1 MRRSLLLAFA
11 HPDDETFLAGG
22 TACKYAAQGVR
33 VSLVTATRGEAGK
46 VGEPPVCAPSELPAV
61 RERELRAAAVLLGI
75 AEIYLLGYRDRDL
88 SGVPPD
94 EIRERLVA
102 VIRWERPDVIVTF
115 DPNGANLHPD
125 HVAISRFTS
134 DAVAA
139 AADPRWFPSTGA
151 PHRVRRVA
159 WVPGRRPWEL
169 IRRPDLPALPG
180 IDFVIDVSAHREAKS
195 AALRAHATQHRS
207 AERNFFG
214 QADGATLLGAEL
226 FRPGV
231 GPELARRPLRDLF
244 DGLGR

>member
-1 MRRSLLLAFA
+1 MKRSLLLIFA

-22 TACKYAAQGVR
+22 IACKYTAQGAR
-33 VSLVTATRGEAGK
+33 VSLVTATLGEAGK
-46 VGEPPVCAPSELPAV
+46 AGDPPVCPPSELAAV
-61 RERELRAAAVLLGI
+61 RERELRAAAGLLGI
-75 AEIYLLGYRDRDL
+75 AELYLLGYRDREL
-88 SGVPPD
+88 SAAPPD

-102 VIRWERPDVIVTF
+102 VIRWEQPDVVVTF

-125 HVAISRFTS
+125 HVAISRFTA

-169 IRRPDLPALPG
+169 LRRPDLAAQPG
-180 IDFVIDVSAHREAKS
+180 IDFVVDVSAYRQTKT

-207 AERNFFG
+207 AERNFFVHP
-214 QADGATLLGAEL
+214 DGDKLLDAEL
-226 FRPGV
+226 FRQGA
-231 GPELARRPLRDLF
+231 GPDLPRRPLRDLF
-244 DGLGR
+244 DLLGR